1 MSDSDTPT
9 STASQAQN
17 PDYAESDDDVVSL
30 GEATLQRD
38 SEGKLMPSKE
48 YVREMNGHVLARPL
62 TRDERKRF
70 VTDLLEG
77 EKDELS
83 DADLAELFDLKIVDP
98 DLSDHPLCE
107 DGRVTERFVREG
119 LNQSQ
124 EDGLFIAVL
133 LASGEDDMVRRIR
146 GEFNETE
153 LELVKEQMR
162 GEGNPDS
169 GGRPTRR

>member
-1 MSDSDTPT
+1 MSDNDTTTTT
-9 STASQAQN
+9 SETQN
-17 PDYAESDDDVVSL
+17 PTYAETDDDVVSL

-48 YVREMNGHVLARPL
+48 YVREMNGNVLARPL
-62 TRDERKRF
+62 TRDERQRF

-83 DADLAELFDLKIVDP
+83 DAELAELFDLKVVDP
-98 DLSDHPLCE
+98 DLSEHPLCE

-162 GEGNPDS
+162 GEGNPTR
-169 GGRPTRR
+169 GGEGPTRR

>member
-1 MSDSDTPT
+1 MPDTSDAPK
-9 STASQAQN
+9 TAETQN
-17 PDYAESDDDVVSL
+17 PKYAEADDDVVSL

-38 SEGKLMPSKE
+38 DEGRLMPSKE
-48 YVREMNGHVLARPL
+48 YVREMDGYVLARPL

-70 VTDLLEG
+70 VTDLVEG
-77 EKDELS
+77 EKEELS
-83 DADLAELFDLKIVDP
+83 DAELAELFDLKVVNP
-98 DLSDHPLCE
+98 DLTQHPLCE
-107 DGRVTERFVREG
+107 DGHVTERFVREG

-124 EDGLFIAVL
+124 ENGLFIAVL

-162 GEGNPDS
+162 GEGNP
-169 GGRPTRR
+169 GRGEAPTRR